1 MSLKSDVT
9 WNIFIISANNGLLD
23 WAFYG
28 ISQILDG
35 PRLIKSRLYD
45 FSGPFFTH
53 YTQTVAAAR
62 YKLTTCSF
70 IRKYLFSEQEA
81 SRIIMTARHESEKKG
96 EQINRINSKL
106 W

>member
-1 MSLKSDVT
+1 MIPKSDVT

-35 PRLIKSRLYD
+35 LRLIKSRLYD

-53 YTQTVAAAR
+53 YTTDYTMLPAA
-62 YKLTTCSF
+62 TS
-70 IRKYLFSEQEA
+70 
-81 SRIIMTARHESEKKG
+81 
-96 EQINRINSKL
+96 
-106 W
+106 